1 MDELLFFIS
10 CADEDAEY
18 KKWFI
23 KHFKAAQK
31 KNWQIWENAE
41 IKAGENWDDV
51 TKTNLSKADVIVL
64 LVSADF
70 LGTEY
75 KQIVEL
81 KQALERHKE
90 SSALVVP
97 VIVRDCVWNGDETGL
112 KGILPVVVHSKIHD
126 KEKDIDPALL
136 YAVREVLK
144 SVDAYQQRST
154 TPQSAGI
161 KPTEI
166 ADLRQLDPDAL
177 LIVVREKQKLHLLP
191 PNSTNVGQS
200 FSISEQWLPQRAF
213 AIIQRLVAE
222 GILDENEYEALGEA
236 FFYRLFPQKQAQDAF
251 KNLYLKYSAHR
262 SEDNPLKIILHF
274 DRPSAD
280 LASLPWEY
288 LWLPF
293 EEEGKKGFF
302 IGEKAELVLTRRL
315 SGAGEKITPLS
326 PVEKIRILVAYSKPE
341 KPAEVAAVIED
352 SAKQIEAL
360 CKPLANIEIK
370 TQEIVSAAAF
380 KKYVAENGPF
390 QIVHFIGIGRMENEK
405 KEAANETALFEP
417 GKKDPEWLSPERFV
431 QCFEEKDARTKKP
444 NLVFFNV
451 IRDSTDYCGCLRDTA
466 LQLIDQ
472 VDGILSIQTPVD
484 SAQSAIFAEKLY
496 SALGQGKD
504 LDVAAAAAARQVA
517 QQSRRLYGIS
527 AAYSRKTLRM
537 ELAKP
542 PVALA
547 GEENFIFMKCPN
559 HDDSDIQCRQLLPVK
574 NGRITWT
581 YCKNPK
587 CDAGPLWLCPNCK
600 TAVVNLS
607 VKRCLNCGFETANM
621 TVPDEVRRLIPSPKA
636 ESSQPAKPTS
646 PGTMTDRVA
655 HGPQESRRSEPGL
668 PK

>member
-10 CADEDAEY
+10 YADEDADY

-41 IKAGENWDDV
+41 IKAGDNWDDV
-51 TKTNLSKADVIVL
+51 TKSNLSKADVIIL

-81 KQALERHKE
+81 KQALERHRE
-90 SSALVVP
+90 NSALVVP

-112 KGILPVVVHSKIHD
+112 KGIQPVVVHPRIND

-144 SVDAYQQRST
+144 SVDAYQLRSA
-154 TPQSAGI
+154 TPAPADI
-161 KPTEI
+161 KPGEI
-166 ADLRQLDPDAL
+166 AELRQLDPDAL
-177 LIVVREKQKLHLLP
+177 LIVVRERQKLYLLP
-191 PNSTNVGQS
+191 PNSADAGPS
-200 FSISEQWLPQRAF
+200 FSISEQWLPHRAF

-236 FFYRLFPQKQAQDAF
+236 FYCRLFPQKQAQEAF
-251 KNLYLKYSAHR
+251 KNLYLKHSAHR

-274 DRPSAD
+274 DRASAD

-293 EEEGKKGFF
+293 EEDGKKGFF

-315 SGAGEKITPLS
+315 SVAGEKIVPLL
-326 PVEKIRILVAYSKPE
+326 PVEKIRILVAYSKPA
-341 KPAEVAAVIED
+341 KPAEEAAVIEGN
-352 SAKQIEAL
+352 AKQIEAQ
-360 CKPLANIEIK
+360 CQTIPNIEIK
-370 TQEIVSAAAF
+370 TQEIVSEAAF
-380 KKYVAENGPF
+380 KKFIAENGPF
-390 QIVHFIGIGRMENEK
+390 QIVHFIGKSRMENDK
-405 KEAANETALFEP
+405 KVPANEIALFEP
-417 GKKDPEWLSPERFV
+417 AKKDPEWLSPQRFV
-431 QCFEEKDARTKKP
+431 QCFEEKDAKTKKP

-451 IRDSTDYCGCLRDTA
+451 IRDSTDHCGCLRETA

-484 SAQSAIFAEKLY
+484 SAQSAVFAEKLY
-496 SALGQGKD
+496 AALGQGKD

-517 QQSRRLYGIS
+517 QHSHRLYGIS

-542 PVALA
+542 PLA
-547 GEENFIFMKCPN
+547 EDSIFMKCPN
-559 HDDSDIQCRQLLPVK
+559 YDDSDIQCRQLLPVK
-574 NGRITWT
+574 NGRVTWT

-600 TAVVNLS
+600 AAVANLAI
-607 VKRCLNCGFETANM
+607 KRCLNCGFETANM
-621 TVPDEVRRLIPSPKA
+621 SVPDEIRRLIPAPKT
-636 ESSQPAKPTS
+636 ESSQAAKPPV
-646 PGTMTDRVA
+646 PGTMTDRAA